1 MIMTEAANI
10 RWYQYRPIWWLL
22 LLLVVLRIPTLDRPL
37 SKHDDFNNAVVLI
50 NAVSWQQAG
59 GGSKFC
65 FTPVMNFQGE
75 SNKLLEKGNH
85 VDAYGNH
92 VYLSFGAGWYVLP
105 YFVFAL
111 SGIGPSELAL
121 EILNILVGLLSTVL
135 LFRFLN
141 TASQNK
147 KASFNATLLF
157 VLLPTPLWYM
167 GHSYVTTGIMMP
179 CLIGLLQLWHRM
191 ANQSR
196 IAWQQYLLF
205 FMLCLALSYFDWIGV
220 FLPMGMAAWC
230 LVQKKWQRDSFLFI
244 AVAGIAAITAILLIL
259 SQFAC
264 HLGWEQ
270 VGGYWLSRFSER
282 SVSSGQSTVGH
293 SLKIFIRFML
303 AGYGPLLLTML
314 ISFFS
319 APTKSDHHHWIYFA
333 IGFTAVYNLVFLNW
347 SLEHE
352 FAWLVMSLLLV
363 VWLAIARADWLASQA
378 GKRWIGIL
386 SVASL
391 ATYFFINQPGSTSRN
406 GQRYDLP
413 KKLGEKIAS
422 TIPADA
428 VIFTNLSN
436 AKIEEWYAR
445 RTFNQAANA
454 ATARAITDSLQ
465 LPKAVWMQVQSGKI
479 TALQNLAPQ
488 QK

>member
-1 MIMTEAANI
+1 MKEAANI
-10 RWYQYRPIWWLL
+10 SWYQYRPLWWLL
-22 LLLVVLRIPTLDRPL
+22 LLLVVLRMPTLDRPL

-59 GGSKFC
+59 GAGKFC

-85 VDAYGNH
+85 IDANGNH

-105 YFVFAL
+105 YFVFISL
-111 SGIGPSELAL
+111 GIAPNELAL
-121 EILNILVGLLSTVL
+121 EMLNLLVGLLSTVL
-135 LFRFLN
+135 LFRLLT
-141 TASQNK
+141 TATQDKN
-147 KASFNATLLF
+147 ASFNATLLF

-179 CLIGLLQLWHRM
+179 LLIGLLQLWYHM

-196 IAWQQYLLF
+196 VSWQQYLLF
-205 FMLCLALSYFDWIGV
+205 FLLCLALSYFDWIGV
-220 FLPMGMAAWC
+220 FLPAGMAAWY

-244 AVAGIAAITAILLIL
+244 AVAGLAAITAILLIL

-270 VGGYWLSRFSER
+270 VEGYWLSRFSER
-282 SVSSGQSTVGH
+282 SVSAGQSTIGQ
-293 SLKIFIRFML
+293 SLKIFLRFLL
-303 AGYGPLLLTML
+303 AGYGPLLLMML

-319 APTKSDHHHWIYFA
+319 ASAKRAPHHWIHFA
-333 IGFTAVYNLVFLNW
+333 IGITLVYNLVFLNW

-352 FAWLVMSLLLV
+352 FAWMVMSLLMIL
-363 VWLAIARADWLASQA
+363 WLAFNRSDWLAGKA
-378 GKRWIGIL
+378 GKRWMIL
-386 SVASL
+386 AAGCSL
-391 ATYFFINQPGSTSRN
+391 AIYFFINQPGSISQS
-406 GQRYDLP
+406 GQPYDLQ

-422 TIPADA
+422 SIPADA

-445 RTFNQAANA
+445 RTFNQAADPKA
-454 ATARAITDSLQ
+454 AQAIADSLQ
-465 LPKAVWMQVQSGKI
+465 LKKAVWMQVQSGKI
-479 TALQNLAPQ
+479 IDLQNLTPPQ
-488 QK
+488 K

>member
-1 MIMTEAANI
+1 MKEAANI
-10 RWYQYRPIWWLL
+10 RWYQYRPMWWLL
-22 LLLVVLRIPTLDRPL
+22 LLLVVLRMPTLDRPL

-59 GGSKFC
+59 GASKFC

-85 VDAYGNH
+85 IDAKGNH

-105 YFVFAL
+105 YFVFISL
-111 SGIGPSELAL
+111 GIAPNELAL
-121 EILNILVGLLSTVL
+121 EILNLLVGLLSTVL
-135 LFRFLN
+135 LFRLLT
-141 TASQNK
+141 TATQDKN
-147 KASFNATLLF
+147 ASFNATLLF

-179 CLIGLLQLWHRM
+179 LLIGLLQLWYHM
-191 ANQSR
+191 VNQSR
-196 IAWQQYLLF
+196 ISWQQYVLF
-205 FMLCLALSYFDWIGV
+205 FLLCLALSYFDWIGV
-220 FLPMGMAAWC
+220 FLPAGMAAWY

-244 AVAGIAAITAILLIL
+244 AVAALAAITAILLIL

-270 VGGYWLSRFSER
+270 VEGYWLSRFSER
-282 SVSSGQSTVGH
+282 SVSAGQSTMGH
-293 SLKIFIRFML
+293 SLKIFLRFLL
-303 AGYGPLLLTML
+303 AGYGPLLLMVL

-319 APTKSDHHHWIYFA
+319 ASTKRAPHYWIHFA
-333 IGFTAVYNLVFLNW
+333 IGITLLYNLVFLNW

-352 FAWLVMSLLLV
+352 FAWMVMSLLIIL
-363 VWLAIARADWLASQA
+363 WLAFRRTEWLAAKA
-378 GKRWIGIL
+378 GKRWIIL
-386 SVASL
+386 AAGCSL
-391 ATYFFINQPGSTSRN
+391 FIYFFINQPGRISQS
-406 GQRYDLP
+406 GQPYHLQ

-422 TIPADA
+422 SIPADA

-445 RTFNQAANA
+445 RTFNQAATLEA
-454 ATARAITDSLQ
+454 AQDLVDSLH
-465 LPKAVWMQVQSGKI
+465 LPKAVWMQVQEGAI
-479 TALQNLAPQ
+479 TQLQPLTIS